1 VRIEIVYHP
10 VRLNQ
15 RRIHYGADR
24 EEIEDQMLKE
34 IEDKFPLAF
43 TDGSFS
49 FYPLSTPLDTP
60 PKVSVI
66 RKNGLLAHKLA
77 KKIEATLA

>member
-1 VRIEIVYHP
+1 MRNHRGNNGEEFRIVRIEIVYHP

-34 IEDKFPLAF
+34 IEEN
-43 TDGSFS
+43 SF
-49 FYPLSTPLDTP
+49 
-60 PKVSVI
+60 
-66 RKNGLLAHKLA
+66 
-77 KKIEATLA
+77 